1 MSLHAG
7 DSPTKMTAMQSL
19 TNKKILVVGDVM
31 HDVYEYYSTDHRK
44 ELKSEFPGKW
54 AYYNA
59 QETDALGGAGNVA
72 ANIAGVG
79 AQTRLV
85 GVIGADD
92 SGARL
97 QKLCETVG
105 VEPALIVAPDRE
117 TTLKMRFYID
127 GEFLLRRD
135 RESAEA
141 ISPALSQAIQSAVFA
156 DLESYSAV
164 VLSDYDKGVFDPLSG
179 LSAPILAQAA
189 RAGVPVVV
197 DCKPKNFA
205 QFKGATMVAPNELEA
220 TALIPDFGRDR
231 AAGVR
236 KLRAQIGVEYCVV
249 TLGEEG
255 LICASADE
263 VIKIPGERV
272 TVKNPVGAG
281 DTVRA
286 FMAIGLSAGL
296 GIEKTLRLANRAAAL
311 VIQKEATA
319 TVSVAEFEALVGEF
333 SRNV

>member
-1 MSLHAG
+1 MA
-7 DSPTKMTAMQSL
+7 AMESL
-19 TNKKILVVGDVM
+19 TNTRILVVGDCM
-31 HDVYEYYSTDHRK
+31 HDVYEYFSTGHRK

-54 AYYNA
+54 AYFNA

-79 AQTRLV
+79 ALTRLV
-85 GVIGADD
+85 GVVGADD

-97 QKLCETVG
+97 QTLCKAAG

-135 RESAEA
+135 RETAAA
-141 ISPALSQAIQSAVFA
+141 ISPALVDAVQSSVFEN
-156 DLESYSAV
+156 LESFSAL
-164 VLSDYDKGVFDPLSG
+164 VLSDYDKGVFDQRTG
-179 LSAPILAQAA
+179 LSASILARAA
-189 RAGVPVVV
+189 QAGVPVVV
-197 DCKPKNFA
+197 DCKPKNFS

-220 TALIPDFGRDR
+220 VALIPDFGRDR
-231 AAGVR
+231 AKGVR
-236 KLRAQIGVEYCVV
+236 KLREQIGVEYCVV

-255 LICASADE
+255 LICASAND
-263 VIKIPGERV
+263 VITIPGERV

-296 GIEKTLRLANRAAAL
+296 DIEQTLRLANRAAAL

-319 TVSVAEFEALVGEF
+319 TVSVAEFQSIAAEIMTPSFE
-333 SRNV
+333 